1 MKGTVAMLKT
11 FYLKGSNQFNIFHS
25 PCKWI
30 VLSLLLLSV
39 SCSYIKP
46 NLQNQNSTSVE
57 DLHIREKVLYPDS
70 PFDLLIQKSFSK
82 QQHFINILDLG
93 DDALLS
99 RIHLIRQAKKA
110 IYIQTFI
117 WKGDESC
124 RLLAYE
130 LIQAAK
136 RGVKVKVIVDY
147 IVVPKDP
154 AQIAFMSTVHPN
166 LEIKLYNPFVNKIR
180 HSRLTLLKKA
190 GFGFKNINRR
200 MHNKIFIV
208 DDRMAITGGRNYAND
223 YFDRG
228 EKRNFNDLD
237 VLAIGPVVKEMTDS
251 FTEYWFHP
259 LSVSTKD
266 MRDVQRIIDKGT
278 YPHYKEKASF
288 RLGDLF
294 DEIEKCEADYSCLD
308 DKFIKKSYRVNK
320 VDFFAD
326 KPGKEERL
334 GEYKV
339 SRSAYELF
347 NLINQA
353 QRSVVMQTPYLVVG
367 RKKTKYFKKLAR
379 EKPDIEIFV
388 SSNSLASADH
398 VHAYAF
404 SFKNKKKYLK
414 KFRWQ
419 IFELKPVPEDTD
431 KIISPIA
438 KNHRRDDFNVCI
450 HSKAYVIDQETVM
463 VGSFN
468 LDPRSANLNTEVG
481 LIIYDHKVALAVEES
496 IRRDMANQNSW
507 TIGKR
512 KKVPV
517 TSRFSGIIDDIMK
530 IIPIIDVWPF
540 TYTGSFELKPEK
552 QSVPFYHKDFY
563 DHYKYVGEFPGAKLS
578 KRKIKAKLIKSFLGP
593 MQPLI

>member
-1 MKGTVAMLKT
+1 
-11 FYLKGSNQFNIFHS
+11 
-25 PCKWI
+25 
-30 VLSLLLLSV
+30 LSI
-39 SCSYIKP
+39 SCGYIKP
-46 NLQNQNSTSVE
+46 NLQNANSTSVE
-57 DLHIREKVLYPDS
+57 DLHVQEDILYPDS
-70 PFDLLIQKSFSK
+70 PFDVLVQKSFSR

-117 WKGDESC
+117 WKGDESS
-124 RLLAYE
+124 RFFAYE

-136 RGVKVKVIVDY
+136 RGVKVKVLVDY
-147 IVVPKDP
+147 IVIPKDP
-154 AQIAFMSTVHPN
+154 AQIAFMSTVHQN
-166 LEIKLYNPFVNKIR
+166 LEIKLYNPFANKIR
-180 HSRLTLLKKA
+180 HSKLTLLKKV
-190 GFGFKNINRR
+190 GFEFKNLNMR

-223 YFDRG
+223 YYDRG
-228 EKRNFNDLD
+228 ERRNFKDLD
-237 VLAIGPVVKEMTDS
+237 VLVIGPVVKEMTDS
-251 FTEYWFHP
+251 FMEYWFHP

-266 MRDVQRIIDKGT
+266 MRDVQQIIDKGT
-278 YPHYKEKASF
+278 YPKYKEKASF
-288 RLGDLF
+288 RLGALF
-294 DEIEKCEADYSCLD
+294 DEIEECEADYSCIEE
-308 DKFIKKSYRVNK
+308 KFIKKSYGVNK

-326 KPGKEERL
+326 KPGKGERL

-339 SRSAYELF
+339 SRSTYELF

-353 QRSVVMQTPYLVVG
+353 QHSVVMQSPYLVVG
-367 RKKTKYFKKLAR
+367 KKKTKFFKKLAK
-379 EKPDIEIFV
+379 EKPDLGIFI

-419 IFELKPVPEDTD
+419 IFELKPIPEDLD
-431 KIISPIA
+431 KMISPVA

-450 HSKAYVIDQETVM
+450 HSKTYVIDQEKVM

-481 LIIYDHKVALAVEES
+481 LIIYDHKVALAIEEG

-517 TSRFSGIIDDIMK
+517 ISRFSGIIDDIMK

-552 QSVPFYHKDFY
+552 QPVPFYHEDFY
-563 DHYKYVGEFPGAKLS
+563 DHYKYVGPFPGAKLT
-578 KRKIKAKLIKSFLGP
+578 KREIKTRLIKGFLGP
-593 MQPLI
+593 IQPLI

>member
-1 MKGTVAMLKT
+1 MKGTMTMLRT
-11 FYLKGSNQFNIFHS
+11 FYQKGSNKFYIFYS
-25 PCKWI
+25 TFKWMTFC
-30 VLSLLLLSV
+30 LLLLSI

-46 NLQNQNSTSVE
+46 NLQNLDYTSIE
-57 DLHIREKVLYPDS
+57 DLHVQEEILYPDS
-70 PFDLLIQKSFSK
+70 PFDVLVKKSFSK

-124 RLLAYE
+124 RFLAYE

-136 RGVKVKVIVDY
+136 RGVKVKVLVDY

-166 LEIKLYNPFVNKIR
+166 LEIKLYNPFANKIR
-180 HSRLTLLKKA
+180 PSKLTFLKKV
-190 GFGFKNINRR
+190 GFEFKNLNKR

-208 DDRMAITGGRNYAND
+208 DDRMAITGGRNYEND

-237 VLAIGPVVKEMTDS
+237 VLVIGPVVKEMTDS
-251 FTEYWFHP
+251 FVEYWFHP

-266 MRDVQRIIDKGT
+266 MRDVQQIIDKGT

-288 RLGDLF
+288 KLGDLF
-294 DEIEKCEADYSCLD
+294 DEIEECEADNSCIEE
-308 DKFIKKSYRVNK
+308 KFIKRVYS
-320 VDFFAD
+320 VDKIDFVAD
-326 KPGKEERL
+326 KPGKGGRL
-334 GEYKV
+334 GKYKV
-339 SRSAYELF
+339 SRSTYELF

-353 QRSVVMQTPYLVVG
+353 QHSLVMQTPYLVVG
-367 RKKTKYFKKLAR
+367 KKKTKFFKKLAK
-379 EKPDIEIFV
+379 EKPNLEIFV
-388 SSNSLASADH
+388 SSNSLAAADH

-419 IFELKPVPEDTD
+419 IFELKPVPEDMD
-431 KIISPIA
+431 KIISPVA
-438 KNHRRDDFNVCI
+438 KNHRRDDFHVCI
-450 HSKAYVIDQETVM
+450 HSKTYVIDQEKVL

-481 LIIYDHKVALAVEES
+481 LIIYDHKVALAIEED

-517 TSRFSGIIDDIMK
+517 TSWFSGIIDDIMK
-530 IIPIIDVWPF
+530 IIPIIDIWPF
-540 TYTGSFELKPEK
+540 TYSGSFELKPEK
-552 QSVPFYHKDFY
+552 QPVPFYDKDFY
-563 DHYKYVGEFPGAKLS
+563 DHYNYAGEFPGAKLT
-578 KRKIKAKLIKSFLGP
+578 KRAIKARLIKSFLSP
-593 MQPLI
+593 IQPLI

>member
-11 FYLKGSNQFNIFHS
+11 FYLNGSNQFNIFHS

-39 SCSYIKP
+39 SCGHIKP

-57 DLHIREKVLYPDS
+57 DLHIREEILYPDS
-70 PFDLLIQKSFSK
+70 PFDLLVQKSYRK

-93 DDALLS
+93 DDALLA

-124 RLLAYE
+124 RFLAYE

-136 RGVKVKVIVDY
+136 RGVKVKVLVDY

-166 LEIKLYNPFVNKIR
+166 LEIKLYNPFANKIR
-180 HSRLTLLKKA
+180 PSRLTLLRKA
-190 GFGFKNINRR
+190 GFQFRNINRR

-208 DDRMAITGGRNYAND
+208 DDRMSITGGRNYAND
-223 YFDRG
+223 YYDRG
-228 EKRNFNDLD
+228 EKRNFRDLD
-237 VLAIGPVVKEMTDS
+237 VLVIGPVVKEITDS

-259 LSVSTKD
+259 LSVSTEN
-266 MRDVQRIIDKGT
+266 MRDVQQIIEKGT
-278 YPHYKEKASF
+278 YPKYKDKASF
-288 RLGDLF
+288 KLGDLF
-294 DEIEKCEADYSCLD
+294 DEIEECDADSSCIEE
-308 DKFIKKSYRVNK
+308 KFIKKVYSVNK

-334 GEYKV
+334 GKYKV

-347 NLINQA
+347 NLISQA
-353 QRSVVMQTPYLVVG
+353 QHSLVMQTPYLVVG
-367 RKKTKYFKKLAR
+367 RKKTKYFKKLAK
-379 EKPDIEIFV
+379 EKPELKIFV
-388 SSNSLASADH
+388 SSNSLAAADH

-404 SFKNKKKYLK
+404 SYKNKKKYLK

-431 KIISPIA
+431 KIISPVA

-450 HSKAYVIDQETVM
+450 HSKTYVIDQEKVL

-481 LIIYDHKVALAVEES
+481 LVISDHKVALVIEKS

-512 KKVPV
+512 KKVPMI
-517 TSRFSGIIDDIMK
+517 SWFSGIIDDIIK

-540 TYTGSFELKPEK
+540 TYSGSFELKPEK
-552 QSVPFYHKDFY
+552 QPVPFYHKDFY
-563 DHYKYVGEFPGAKLS
+563 KHYNYAGPFPEAKLTE
-578 KRKIKAKLIKSFLGP
+578 RKIKARLIKSFLGP

>member
-1 MKGTVAMLKT
+1 MDS
-11 FYLKGSNQFNIFHS
+11 F
-25 PCKWI
+25 
-30 VLSLLLLSV
+30 LSSVVICLLQLHQTWSA
-39 SCSYIKP
+39 
-46 NLQNQNSTSVE
+46 NSIE
-57 DLHIREKVLYPDS
+57 DLHVQEEILYPDS
-70 PFDLLIQKSFSK
+70 PFNILVQKSFST
-82 QQHFINILDLG
+82 QQHFINVLDLG

-124 RLLAYE
+124 RFVAYE

-136 RGVKVKVIVDY
+136 RGVKVKVLVDY

-154 AQIAFMSTVHPN
+154 IQIAFMSTVHPN
-166 LEIKLYNPFVNKIR
+166 LEIKLYNPFADKIR
-180 HSRLTLLKKA
+180 YSKLTLLKKA
-190 GFGFKNINRR
+190 GFGFKNLNMR

-228 EKRNFNDLD
+228 ESRNFNDLD
-237 VLAIGPVVKEMTDS
+237 VLVIGPVVKEMTDS
-251 FTEYWFHP
+251 FTEYWYHP

-266 MRDVQRIIDKGT
+266 MRDVQQIIEKGT
-278 YPHYKEKASF
+278 YPKYKGKVSF
-288 RLGDLF
+288 NLGDLF
-294 DEIEKCEADYSCLD
+294 DGIENCEADYSCIE
-308 DKFIKKSYRVNK
+308 DKFIKKSYGVNK
-320 VDFFAD
+320 VEFFAD
-326 KPGKEERL
+326 EPGKKERL
-334 GEYKV
+334 GKYKV
-339 SRSAYELF
+339 SRSTYELF

-353 QRSVVMQTPYLVVG
+353 ERSVVMQTPYLVTD
-367 RKKTKYFKKLAR
+367 RKKTKFFKKLAK
-379 EKPDIEIFV
+379 EKPDLEIFV

-431 KIISPIA
+431 KMISPVA

-450 HSKAYVIDQETVM
+450 HSKAYVIDQEKVL

-481 LIIYDHKVALAVEES
+481 LVISDHKVALAIEES

-517 TSRFSGIIDDIMK
+517 TSRFSGIMDDIIR
-530 IIPIIDVWPF
+530 IIPIIDFWPF
-540 TYTGSFELKPEK
+540 AYTGSFELKPGK
-552 QSVPFYHKDFY
+552 QPVPFYHKDFY
-563 DHYKYVGEFPGAKLS
+563 DHYKYAGEFPGSKLS
-578 KRKIKAKLIKSFLGP
+578 KRRIKARLIKSFLGP

>member
-1 MKGTVAMLKT
+1 MKGTMTMLRT
-11 FYLKGSNQFNIFHS
+11 FYQKGSNKFYIFYS
-25 PCKWI
+25 TFKWMTFC
-30 VLSLLLLSV
+30 LLLLSI

-46 NLQNQNSTSVE
+46 NLQNLDYTSIE
-57 DLHIREKVLYPDS
+57 DLHVQEEILYPDS
-70 PFDLLIQKSFSK
+70 PFDVLVQKSFSK

-117 WKGDESC
+117 WQGDESS
-124 RLLAYE
+124 RFLSYE

-136 RGVKVKVIVDY
+136 RGVKVKVLIDY

-166 LEIKLYNPFVNKIR
+166 LEIKLYNPVTNKIR
-180 HSRLTLLKKA
+180 PSRLKFLKKA

-208 DDRMAITGGRNYAND
+208 DDRMAITGGRNYKND

-228 EKRNFNDLD
+228 KKLIFNDLD
-237 VLAIGPVVKEMTDS
+237 VLVIGSIVKEMTDS

-266 MRDVQRIIDKGT
+266 MQDVQQIIEKGT
-278 YPHYKEKASF
+278 YPKYNEKVSF
-288 RLGDLF
+288 NLGDLF
-294 DEIEKCEADYSCLD
+294 DGIEECEADDSCIEE
-308 DKFIKKSYRVNK
+308 KFIKKSYGVDK

-326 KPGKEERL
+326 KPGKGERL

-339 SRSAYELF
+339 TRSTYELF

-353 QRSVVMQTPYLVVG
+353 QHSLVMQSPYLVIG
-367 RKKTKYFKKLAR
+367 KKKTKFFKKLAK
-379 EKPDIEIFV
+379 EKPDLEIFV
-388 SSNSLASADH
+388 SSNSLAAADH

-419 IFELKPVPEDTD
+419 IFELKPVPEDID
-431 KIISPIA
+431 QIISPVA
-438 KNHRRDDFNVCI
+438 ESHRKDDFRVCI
-450 HSKAYVIDQETVM
+450 HSKTYVIDQEKVM

-481 LIIYDHKVALAVEES
+481 LIIYDNNVALAIEES

-517 TSRFSGIIDDIMK
+517 TSRFSGIMDDIMK
-530 IIPIIDVWPF
+530 IIPIIDIWPF

-552 QSVPFYHKDFY
+552 QPVPFYHKDFY
-563 DHYKYVGEFPGAKLS
+563 DHYKYVGPFPGAKLS
-578 KRKIKAKLIKSFLGP
+578 KKEIKVRLIKSFLGP
-593 MQPLI
+593 VQPLI

>member
-1 MKGTVAMLKT
+1 
-11 FYLKGSNQFNIFHS
+11 
-25 PCKWI
+25 
-30 VLSLLLLSV
+30 LLTV
-39 SCSYIKP
+39 SCSYINP
-46 NLQNQNSTSVE
+46 NLQNPKTTSVE
-57 DLHIREKVLYPDS
+57 DLHVQEEIRYPDS
-70 PFDLLIQKSFSK
+70 PFNVLVKKSFSK

-124 RLLAYE
+124 RFLAYE

-136 RGVKVKVIVDY
+136 RGVKVKVLVDY
-147 IVVPKDP
+147 IVVPKEP
-154 AQIAFMSTVHPN
+154 AQIAFMSTVHQN
-166 LEIKLYNPFVNKIR
+166 LKIKLYKPFANNIR
-180 HSRLTLLKKA
+180 HSKLTFLKKA
-190 GFGFKNINRR
+190 GFQFKNINMR

-208 DDRMAITGGRNYAND
+208 DDRMAITGGRNYKND

-228 EKRNFNDLD
+228 KKLIFNDLD
-237 VLAIGPVVKEMTDS
+237 VLVIGPVVKEMTDS

-266 MRDVQRIIDKGT
+266 MRDVEQIIEKGT
-278 YPHYKEKASF
+278 YPKYKDKASF
-288 RLGDLF
+288 KLGGLF
-294 DEIEKCEADYSCLD
+294 DEIEKCETDDSCIE
-308 DKFIKKSYRVNK
+308 DKFIKKSYGVNK

-339 SRSAYELF
+339 SRSTYELF
-347 NLINQA
+347 NLMNQA
-353 QRSVVMQTPYLVVG
+353 QHSIVMQTPYLVVG
-367 RKKTKYFKKLAR
+367 KKKTRYFKKLAK
-379 EKPDIEIFV
+379 EKPDLKIFV
-388 SSNSLASADH
+388 SSNSLAAADH

-414 KFRWQ
+414 KFRWK
-419 IFELKPVPEDTD
+419 IFELKPIPGDID
-431 KIISPIA
+431 KIISPVA
-438 KNHRRDDFNVCI
+438 KNLRREDFRVCI
-450 HSKAYVIDQETVM
+450 HSKTYVIDQEKVM

-481 LIIYDHKVALAVEES
+481 LIIYDHKVSLAIEKS
-496 IRRDMANQNSW
+496 IRRDMANLNSW

-512 KKVPV
+512 QKVPV
-517 TSRFSGIIDDIMK
+517 TSWFSGIMDDIMK

-540 TYTGSFELKPEK
+540 VYSGSFELKPEK
-552 QSVPFYHKDFY
+552 QPVPFYHKDFY
-563 DHYKYVGEFPGAKLS
+563 DHYKYVGPFPEAKLS
-578 KRKIKAKLIKSFLGP
+578 KREIKARLIKSFLGP
-593 MQPLI
+593 VQPLI

>member
-1 MKGTVAMLKT
+1 
-11 FYLKGSNQFNIFHS
+11 
-25 PCKWI
+25 
-30 VLSLLLLSV
+30 VLV
-39 SCSYIKP
+39 
-46 NLQNQNSTSVE
+46 
-57 DLHIREKVLYPDS
+57 
-70 PFDLLIQKSFSK
+70 QKSFST
-82 QQHFINILDLG
+82 QQHFINVLDLG

-124 RLLAYE
+124 RFVAYE

-136 RGVKVKVIVDY
+136 RGVNVKVLVDY
-147 IVVPKDP
+147 IGVPKEP
-154 AQIAFMSTVHPN
+154 AQIALMSTVHPN
-166 LEIKLYNPFVNKIR
+166 LEIKLYSPFANKIR
-180 HSRLTLLKKA
+180 PSKLTLLRKA
-190 GFGFKNINRR
+190 GFGFKNLNMR

-237 VLAIGPVVKEMTDS
+237 VLIVGPIVKEMTDS

-266 MRDVQRIIDKGT
+266 MRDVQQIIDKGT
-278 YPHYKEKASF
+278 YPKYKEKASLK
-288 RLGDLF
+288 LGDLF
-294 DEIEKCEADYSCLD
+294 AGIEKCEADSSCIEE
-308 DKFIKKSYRVNK
+308 KFIKKSYGVNK
-320 VDFFAD
+320 VEFFAD
-326 KPGKEERL
+326 KPGKKERL
-334 GEYKV
+334 GKYKV

-347 NLINQA
+347 NLISQA
-353 QRSVVMQTPYLVVG
+353 ERSVVMQSPYLVIG
-367 RKKTKYFKKLAR
+367 RKKTKFFKKLAK
-379 EKPDIEIFV
+379 EKPDLEIFV

-419 IFELKPVPEDTD
+419 IFELRPVPEDTD
-431 KIISPIA
+431 KMISPVA
-438 KNHRRDDFNVCI
+438 RNNRKEGFHVCI
-450 HSKAYVIDQETVM
+450 HSKAYVIDQEKVL

-481 LIIYDHKVALAVEES
+481 LVISDHKVALVIEKS

-512 KKVPV
+512 RKVPV
-517 TSRFSGIIDDIMK
+517 TSWFSGIIDDIIK
-530 IIPIIDVWPF
+530 IIPIIDIWPF
-540 TYTGSFELKPEK
+540 AYSGSFELKPEK
-552 QSVPFYHKDFY
+552 QPVPFYHKDFY
-563 DHYKYVGEFPGAKLS
+563 KHYKYAGPFPEAKLTE
-578 KRKIKAKLIKSFLGP
+578 RKIKARLIKSFLGP

>member
-1 MKGTVAMLKT
+1 MLRT
-11 FYLKGSNQFNIFHS
+11 FHRKDSNKFHIFCS

-30 VLSLLLLSV
+30 ACCLLLLSI

-46 NLQNQNSTSVE
+46 NLQNLNSTSVE
-57 DLHIREKVLYPDS
+57 DLHVEEEILYPDS
-70 PFDLLIQKSFSK
+70 PFDVLVQKSFTR

-117 WKGDESC
+117 WKGDESSWF
-124 RLLAYE
+124 LAYE

-136 RGVKVKVIVDY
+136 RGVKVKVLVDY
-147 IVVPKDP
+147 IVVPKEP

-166 LEIKLYNPFVNKIR
+166 LEIKLYSPVSNKIR
-180 HSRLTLLKKA
+180 HSKLALLKKA
-190 GFGFKNINRR
+190 GFEFKNLNRR

-228 EKRNFNDLD
+228 EGRNFKDLD
-237 VLAIGPVVKEMTDS
+237 VLVIGSVVKEMTDS

-266 MRDVQRIIDKGT
+266 MRDVQQIIDKGT
-278 YPHYKEKASF
+278 YPKYKGKASF
-288 RLGDLF
+288 KLGDLF
-294 DEIEKCEADYSCLD
+294 DEIEKCEADYSCIE
-308 DKFIKKSYRVNK
+308 DKFIKKSYVVNK

-326 KPGKEERL
+326 KPGKGERL
-334 GEYKV
+334 GKYKV
-339 SRSAYELF
+339 SRSTYELF

-353 QRSVVMQTPYLVVG
+353 QRSIVMQTPYLVVG
-367 RKKTKYFKKLAR
+367 RKKTKFFKKLAR
-379 EKPDIEIFV
+379 EKPDLEIFV

-404 SFKNKKKYLK
+404 SYKNKKKYLK

-431 KIISPIA
+431 KMISPVA

-450 HSKAYVIDQETVM
+450 HSKAYVIDQEKVL

-481 LIIYDHKVALAVEES
+481 LIIYDNNVALAVEES

-517 TSRFSGIIDDIMK
+517 TSWFSGIIDDIMK

-540 TYTGSFELKPEK
+540 TYSGSFELKPEK
-552 QSVPFYHKDFY
+552 PPVPFYHKDFY
-563 DHYKYVGEFPGAKLS
+563 DHYNYAGPFPGAKLTR
-578 KRKIKAKLIKSFLGP
+578 RKIKTRLIKGFLGP
-593 MQPLI
+593 IQPLI

>member
-1 MKGTVAMLKT
+1 MLRT
-11 FYLKGSNQFNIFHS
+11 FYRKGSNKFSIFHS
-25 PCKWI
+25 SCKWI
-30 VLSLLLLSV
+30 VFCLLLLSV
-39 SCSYIKP
+39 SCSYNNP
-46 NLQNQNSTSVE
+46 NLQNTDTASVE
-57 DLHIREKVLYPDS
+57 DLHVQEGILYPDS
-70 PFDLLIQKSFSK
+70 PFNVLVQKSFNT
-82 QQHFINILDLG
+82 QQHFINVLDLG

-124 RLLAYE
+124 RFVAYE

-136 RGVKVKVIVDY
+136 RGVKVKVLVDY
-147 IVVPKDP
+147 IVVPKKP

-166 LEIKLYNPFVNKIR
+166 LEIKLYNPFADKIR
-180 HSRLTLLKKA
+180 PSRLTLLKRA
-190 GFGFKNINRR
+190 GFGFKNLNMR

-228 EKRNFNDLD
+228 ESRNFNDLD
-237 VLAIGPVVKEMTDS
+237 VLVIGPIVKEMTDS
-251 FTEYWFHP
+251 FTEYWFHL

-266 MRDVQRIIDKGT
+266 MRDVQQIIEKGT
-278 YPHYKEKASF
+278 YPKYKGKASF
-288 RLGDLF
+288 NLGVLF
-294 DEIEKCEADYSCLD
+294 DGIEKCEADYSCIEE
-308 DKFIKKSYRVNK
+308 KFIKKSYGVNK

-326 KPGKEERL
+326 EPGKKERL
-334 GEYKV
+334 GKYKV
-339 SRSAYELF
+339 SRSTYELF

-353 QRSVVMQTPYLVVG
+353 QRSLVMQSPYLVIG
-367 RKKTKYFKKLAR
+367 KKKSKFFKKLAK
-379 EKPDIEIFV
+379 EKPDLEVFV

-431 KIISPIA
+431 KIISPVA
-438 KNHRRDDFNVCI
+438 RNHRKDDFNVCI
-450 HSKAYVIDQETVM
+450 HSKTYVIDQEKVM

-481 LIIYDHKVALAVEES
+481 LIIYDNNVALAIENS

-517 TSRFSGIIDDIMK
+517 TSRFSGIIDDIIR

-540 TYTGSFELKPEK
+540 AYTGSFELKPGK
-552 QSVPFYHKDFY
+552 QPVPFYHKDFY
-563 DHYKYVGEFPGAKLS
+563 DHYKYAGEFPGAKLS
-578 KRKIKAKLIKSFLGP
+578 KRRIKARLIKSFLGP

>member
-1 MKGTVAMLKT
+1 MKGTMTMLET
-11 FYLKGSNQFNIFHS
+11 FYRKGSNKFYIFNS

-30 VLSLLLLSV
+30 VFCLLLLSV
-39 SCSYIKP
+39 SCSYTNP
-46 NLQNQNSTSVE
+46 NLQYPDTASVE
-57 DLHIREKVLYPDS
+57 DLHIQGEILYPDS
-70 PFDLLIQKSFSK
+70 PFDTLVQKSFSK
-82 QQHFINILDLG
+82 QRHFVNILDLG

-124 RLLAYE
+124 RFLEYE

-136 RGVKVKVIVDY
+136 RGVKVKVLVDY
-147 IVVPKDP
+147 ITVPKEP
-154 AQIAFMSTVHPN
+154 AEIAFLSTVHPN
-166 LEIKLYNPFVNKIR
+166 FEIKLYSPFADKIR

-190 GFGFKNINRR
+190 GFGFKNLNMR

-208 DDRMAITGGRNYAND
+208 DDRMAITGGRNYKND

-228 EKRNFNDLD
+228 EKLIFNDLD
-237 VLAIGPVVKEMTDS
+237 VLVIGPVVKEMTDS

-266 MRDVQRIIDKGT
+266 MRDVQQIIEKGT
-278 YPHYKEKASF
+278 YPKYKEKASF
-288 RLGDLF
+288 NLGDLF
-294 DEIEKCEADYSCLD
+294 DEIEKCDADSSCIEE
-308 DKFIKKSYRVNK
+308 KFIKKVYSVDK
-320 VDFFAD
+320 IDFFAD
-326 KPGKEERL
+326 EPGKKEKL
-334 GEYKV
+334 GKYKV
-339 SRSAYELF
+339 SRSTYELL
-347 NLINQA
+347 NLISQA
-353 QRSVVMQTPYLVVG
+353 QRSLVMQSPYLVIG
-367 RKKTKYFKKLAR
+367 KKETKFFKKLAK
-379 EKPDIEIFV
+379 EKPDLEIFV
-388 SSNSLASADH
+388 SSNSLAAADH

-419 IFELKPVPEDTD
+419 IFELKPVPGDID
-431 KIISPIA
+431 QIISPVA
-438 KNHRRDDFNVCI
+438 ESHRKDDFRVCI
-450 HSKAYVIDQETVM
+450 HSKTYVIDQEKVM

-481 LIIYDHKVALAVEES
+481 LIIYDNKVALAIEEN

-517 TSRFSGIIDDIMK
+517 ISWFSGIIDDVMK
-530 IIPIIDVWPF
+530 VIPIIDIWPF

-552 QSVPFYHKDFY
+552 HPVPFYHKDFY
-563 DHYKYVGEFPGAKLS
+563 DHYKYVGPFPGAKLS
-578 KRKIKAKLIKSFLGP
+578 KKEIKARLIKSFLGP